1 MNPLKFLEACL
12 PQGSGEQFL
21 PRGSFA
27 TAPPPPQ
34 GALGVGGCYWHLLDA
49 RDIAQHV
56 TVRRM
61 APTTMNY
68 AVSNT
73 LVRLKLRSY
82 GSQTEVG

>member
-1 MNPLKFLEACL
+1 MNPLKFLEACM

-21 PRGSFA
+21 PRGSF
-27 TAPPPPQ
+27 TTVPPPPQ
-34 GALGVGGCYWHLLDA
+34 GALGVGGCYWHA

-73 LVRLKLRSY
+73 E
-82 GSQTEVG
+82 G